1 MTEETKISKVERMVA
16 EMMVSMAI
24 QEAINQKAIT
34 EIPEEAEAIS
44 KMIAT
49 LAEAGFKPANA

>member
-1 MTEETKISKVERMVA
+1 MKEETKISKVERMVA